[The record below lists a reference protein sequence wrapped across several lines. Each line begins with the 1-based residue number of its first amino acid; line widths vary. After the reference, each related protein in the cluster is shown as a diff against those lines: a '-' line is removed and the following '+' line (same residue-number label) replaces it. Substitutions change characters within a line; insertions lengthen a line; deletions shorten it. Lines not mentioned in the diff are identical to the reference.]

1 MEEEEQ
7 QNKFQNWLER
17 VKHPYRL
24 VVMNNDTFEEV
35 GSYKLTLLNIYIILS
50 TIVMMVAVCVVLAI
64 IFTPAKQFIPG
75 YGDVSA
81 QKEMQKIYQTLDS
94 IEYYSKATD
103 GYTESIQRVLTG
115 NSQTAPDEIPEDLT
129 RDTEFSIE
137 TSEEELKLRD
147 EIALETLNEKNK
159 KGKNIN
165 TSPSDKPLEQLYFTS
180 PLNGEVSAGFMP
192 EKKHLGIDVLA
203 PKGSPIK
210 SVLDGFVMM
219 SDWTRETGNTI
230 GIQHANNTITF
241 YKHNSTLLKKAGE
254 FVKAGEAIAIIGNT
268 GDLTD
273 GPHLHFELWYKGQ
286 PVDPS
291 EYIRF

>member
-1 MEEEEQ
+1 MEEEEK
-7 QNKFQNWLER
+7 QNKFQDWLER

-50 TIVMMVAVCVVLAI
+50 TIIMMVAIFVVLAI
-64 IFTPAKQFIPG
+64 IFTPAKRFIPG

-81 QKEMQKIYQTLDS
+81 QSEMKKIYESLDS
-94 IEYYSKATD
+94 IEYYADATD
-103 GYTESIQRVLTG
+103 TYRESIQRVLTG
-115 NSQTAPDEIPEDLT
+115 NSQTAPDEVPEDLT
-129 RDTEFSIE
+129 RDTAFSIE
-137 TSEEELKLRD
+137 ASEEEMRLRD
-147 EIALETLNEKNK
+147 ELALETLNQKNK
-159 KGKNIN
+159 KGKNVN
-165 TSPSDKPLEQLYFTS
+165 TSPNDKPLEQLYFTS
-180 PLNGEVSAGFMP
+180 PVTGEVSAGFMP
-192 EKKHLGIDVLA
+192 EKKHLGIDILA
-203 PKGSPIK
+203 PKGTPIK
-210 SVLDGFVMM
+210 CVLDGYVVL

-230 GIQHANNTITF
+230 GIQHANNVVTF

-254 FVKAGEAIAIIGNT
+254 FVKAGEAICVIGNT

-291 EYIRF
+291 EYVRF

>member
-1 MEEEEQ
+1 MEEEEK
-7 QNKFQNWLER
+7 QNKFQDWLER

-50 TIVMMVAVCVVLAI
+50 TIVMMVAIFVVLAI
-64 IFTPAKQFIPG
+64 IFTPAKRFIPG

-81 QKEMQKIYQTLDS
+81 QSEMKKIYESLDS
-94 IEYYSKATD
+94 IEYYADATD
-103 GYTESIQRVLTG
+103 TYRESIQRVLTG
-115 NSQTAPDEIPEDLT
+115 NSQVAPDEVPEDLT

-137 TSEEELKLRD
+137 VSEEEMRLRD
-147 EIALETLNEKNK
+147 EVALETLNEKNK

-165 TSPSDKPLEQLYFTS
+165 TSPNDKPLEQLYFTS

-192 EKKHLGIDVLA
+192 EKKHFGIDILA
-203 PKGSPIK
+203 PKGTPIK
-210 SVLDGFVMM
+210 SVLDGYVVM

-230 GIQHANNTITF
+230 GIQHANNTVTF

-254 FVKAGEAIAIIGNT
+254 FVKAGEAIAVIGNT

-291 EYIRF
+291 EYVRF

>member
-1 MEEEEQ
+1 MEEEEK
-7 QNKFQNWLER
+7 QNKFQDWLER

-50 TIVMMVAVCVVLAI
+50 TIVMMVAIFVVLAI

-81 QKEMQKIYQTLDS
+81 QSEMRKIYESLDS
-94 IEYYSKATD
+94 IEYYADATD
-103 GYTESIQRVLTG
+103 TYRESIQRVLTG
-115 NSQTAPDEIPEDLT
+115 NSQTAPDEVPEDLT

-137 TSEEELKLRD
+137 TSEEEMRLRD
-147 EIALETLNEKNK
+147 EVALETLNEKNK

-165 TSPSDKPLEQLYFTS
+165 TSPNDKPLEQLYFTS

-192 EKKHLGIDVLA
+192 EKKHFGIDILA

-210 SVLDGFVMM
+210 SVLDGYVVM
-219 SDWTRETGNTI
+219 SDWTRETGQTI
-230 GIQHANNTITF
+230 GIQHANNTVTF

-254 FVKAGEAIAIIGNT
+254 FVKAGEAIAVIGNT

-291 EYIRF
+291 EYVRF

>member
-1 MEEEEQ
+1 MEEEEK
-7 QNKFQNWLER
+7 QNKFQDWLER

-50 TIVMMVAVCVVLAI
+50 TIIMMVAVFVVLAI

-81 QKEMQKIYQTLDS
+81 QSEMKKIYESLDS
-94 IEYYSKATD
+94 IEYYADATD
-103 GYTESIQRVLTG
+103 TYRESIQRVLTG
-115 NSQTAPDEIPEDLT
+115 NSQSAPDEIPEDLT

-137 TSEEELKLRD
+137 VSEEEMRLRD
-147 EIALETLNEKNK
+147 EVALETLNQNNK
-159 KGKNIN
+159 KGKSIN
-165 TSPSDKPLEQLYFTS
+165 TSPNDKPLEQLYFTS
-180 PLNGEVSAGFMP
+180 PLSGEISAAFMP
-192 EKKHLGIDVLA
+192 EKKHLGIDILA
-203 PKGSPIK
+203 PKGTPIK
-210 SVLDGFVMM
+210 SVLDGYVVM
-219 SDWTRETGNTI
+219 SDWTRETGQTI
-230 GIQHANNTITF
+230 CIQHANNVVTF

-254 FVKAGEAIAIIGNT
+254 FVKAGEAIAVIGNT

-286 PVDPS
+286 PVDPA
-291 EYIRF
+291 EYVRF

>member
-1 MEEEEQ
+1 MEEEEK
-7 QNKFQNWLER
+7 QNKFQDWLER

-50 TIVMMVAVCVVLAI
+50 SIVMMVAIFVVLAI
-64 IFTPAKQFIPG
+64 IFTPAKRFIPG

-81 QKEMQKIYQTLDS
+81 QSEMKKIYESLDS
-94 IEYYSKATD
+94 IEYYANATD
-103 GYTESIQRVLTG
+103 TYQESIQRVLTG

-137 TSEEELKLRD
+137 VSEEEMRLRD
-147 EIALETLNEKNK
+147 EVALETLNQKNK
-159 KGKNIN
+159 QSKNIN
-165 TSPSDKPLEQLYFTS
+165 TSPNDKPLEQLYFTS
-180 PLNGEVSAGFMP
+180 PLSGDVSAGFMP
-192 EKKHLGIDVLA
+192 EKKHLGIDILA
-203 PKGSPIK
+203 PKGTPIK
-210 SVLDGFVMM
+210 SVLDGYVVM
-219 SDWTRETGNTI
+219 SDWTRETGQTI
-230 GIQHANNTITF
+230 GIQHANNVVTF

-254 FVKAGEAIAIIGNT
+254 FVKAGEAIAVIGNT

-286 PVDPS
+286 AVDPA
-291 EYIRF
+291 EYVRF

>member
-1 MEEEEQ
+1 MEEKK
-7 QNKFQNWLER
+7 QNKFQDWLER

-50 TIVMMVAVCVVLAI
+50 TIVMMVAIFVVLAI
-64 IFTPAKQFIPG
+64 IFTPAKRFIPG
-75 YGDVSA
+75 YGDVNA
-81 QKEMQKIYQTLDS
+81 QAEMKKIYESLDS
-94 IEYYSKATD
+94 IEYYADATD
-103 GYTESIQRVLTG
+103 TYSESIQRVLTG
-115 NSQTAPDEIPEDLT
+115 NSQVAPEEVPEDLT
-129 RDTEFSIE
+129 RDTDFSIE
-137 TSEEELKLRD
+137 VSEEEKRLRD
-147 EIALETLNEKNK
+147 EVALETLNQKNK

-165 TSPSDKPLEQLYFTS
+165 TSPNDKPLEQLYFTS
-180 PLNGEVSAGFMP
+180 PLNGEISAGFMP
-192 EKKHLGIDVLA
+192 DKKHLGIDILA

-210 SVLDGFVMM
+210 SVLDGYVVI

-230 GIQHANNTITF
+230 GIQHANNTVTF

-254 FVKAGEAIAIIGNT
+254 FVKAGEAIAVIGNT

-291 EYIRF
+291 EYVRF

>member
-1 MEEEEQ
+1 MEEEEK
-7 QNKFQNWLER
+7 QNKFQDWLER

-50 TIVMMVAVCVVLAI
+50 SIVMMVAVFVVLAI
-64 IFTPAKQFIPG
+64 IFTPAKRFIPG

-81 QKEMQKIYQTLDS
+81 QSEMKKIYEHLDS
-94 IEYYSKATD
+94 IEYYADATD
-103 GYTESIQRVLTG
+103 TYQESIQRVLTG
-115 NSQTAPDEIPEDLT
+115 NSQTAPDEVPVDLT
-129 RDTEFSIE
+129 QDTEFSIE
-137 TSEEELKLRD
+137 TSEEELRLRD
-147 EIALETLNEKNK
+147 EVALETLNAKNK

-165 TSPSDKPLEQLYFTS
+165 TSPNDKPLEQLYFTS
-180 PLNGEVSAGFMP
+180 PLSGEVSAGFMP
-192 EKKHLGIDVLA
+192 DKKHLGIDILA
-203 PKGSPIK
+203 PKGTPIK
-210 SVLDGFVMM
+210 SVLDGYVVI

-230 GIQHANNTITF
+230 GIQHANNTVTF

-254 FVKAGEAIAIIGNT
+254 FVKAGEAISIIGNT

-286 PVDPS
+286 PVDPA
-291 EYIRF
+291 EYVRF

>member
-1 MEEEEQ
+1 
-7 QNKFQNWLER
+7 
-17 VKHPYRL
+17 

-50 TIVMMVAVCVVLAI
+50 TIVMMVAIFVVLAI
-64 IFTPAKQFIPG
+64 IFTPAKRFIPG

-81 QKEMQKIYQTLDS
+81 QSEMRKIYESLDS
-94 IEYYSKATD
+94 IEYYADATD
-103 GYTESIQRVLTG
+103 TYQESIQRVLTG
-115 NSQTAPDEIPEDLT
+115 NSQVAPDEVPEDLT

-137 TSEEELKLRD
+137 TSEEEIRLRD

-159 KGKNIN
+159 AGKNIN
-165 TSPSDKPLEQLYFTS
+165 TSPNDKPLEQLYFTS
-180 PLNGEVSAGFMP
+180 PLSGEVSAGFMP
-192 EKKHLGIDVLA
+192 EKKHLGIDILA
-203 PKGSPIK
+203 PKGTPIK
-210 SVLDGFVMM
+210 SVLDGYVVM

-230 GIQHANNTITF
+230 GIQHANNVVTF

-254 FVKAGEAIAIIGNT
+254 FVKAGEAIAVIGNT

-291 EYIRF
+291 EYVRF